1 MTNDF
6 QREELQAPL
15 AEINMTPLVDIM
27 LVLLVILLISAP
39 IIHSAINVNLPKE
52 SAQNI
57 DNNKIVK
64 ITVNAQGD
72 FFLEET
78 QMSVSE
84 IKKHLLAIAKDNPDQ
99 KIHLFID
106 QQSRYN
112 SVSQLLA
119 ILQNQGLNNIAF
131 ITEN

>member
-1 MTNDF
+1 MNNNF

-52 SAQNI
+52 SAQSI
-57 DNNKIVK
+57 DNHKTVK

-78 QMSVSE
+78 KMSAQE
-84 IKKHLLAIAKDNPDQ
+84 IKKHLLAIAKDNPDL
-99 KIHLFID
+99 KIQLYID

>member
-1 MTNDF
+1 MRNDF

-64 ITVNAQGD
+64 ITINAQGY
-72 FFLEET
+72 FFLEDT

-84 IKKHLLAIAKDNPDQ
+84 IKKHLLSIAKDNPYQ

-106 QQSRYN
+106 QQSRYD